1 MCGIAGIFHADP
13 ERRVDPETLV
23 AMAAIQYHRG
33 PDGFGYRVQDDRGVG
48 FSHARLSIIDLDED
62 RGRQPFVN
70 GNETIMTAVNG
81 ELYDYKRIRAD
92 LTLRGV
98 KFRTKSDSEMV
109 MHLYERV
116 GLEDAIPHFRGEFG
130 ISLYDREHD
139 RLVLIRDRF
148 GVKPLYFTEANGA
161 FVFGSELKV
170 LFAHPDVPR
179 RFSDTGL
186 FHQLMQTMVPGTT
199 AFEGV
204 QQVKPGH
211 MVIVERAHGK
221 LKIRQEKYWDMDF
234 PLAAERAEHS
244 EEDEEYWIE
253 GVREQLMEAVQ
264 LRLEADVP
272 VACYLSGGIDSCITL
287 GLAAATQQ
295 SPVKAFTIGFDDVAY
310 DETAIAREMAESVGA
325 DHDIMTLQ
333 ADHLYDNLVETLW
346 HAERT
351 IYNTLGVAKLL
362 MSRHVNQAGYKV
374 VVTGE
379 GSDELFGGYPAFRR
393 DLFLHGLDTMPAAE
407 RAVWQQMLS
416 ESNKLFSGAMLA
428 ENELDD
434 PALTALVG
442 FTPSCLQPWLAAA
455 EHVPGLLSPERRA
468 ALEGYAPG
476 AAIAGGPGRRH
487 AGGPA
492 SAGQGP
498 VRLDQDHA
506 RGPDPDLG
514 RRPRGHGELH
524 GGAPAVP
531 GPPPGRVRRAT
542 AAVDADQGPH
552 REIRAARGDEGPAA
566 QGALRTREVRVHGPA
581 GPHRPEEVG
590 RHEGPG
596 GPVPVRG
603 GHPRGGAAGSRGRAA
618 PVRTPRGRGHLGLH
632 PGAARCGDQ
641 PHDRRAGAARAFRRR
656 RHPAHR
662 PPQGRG
668 AGLAALGHLTS
679 HWLERARRR
688 GDAVNT
694 SL

>member
-476 AAIAGGPGRRH
+476 AAIAGALDGDMLEGRHPLDKAQYVWIKTMLEGQILTWGGDRVDMANSMEARPPFLDH
-487 AGGPA
+487 HLAEFAAQLPPSMRIKGRTEKYVLREAMKGLLPKVLYEREKFAFMAPPAHTDPKKWAAMKALADQYLSEEAIREAGLLDPEG
-492 SAGQGP
+492 
-498 VRLDQDHA
+498 VRRLF
-506 RGPDPDLG
+506 
-514 RRPRGHGELH
+514 ELH
-524 GGAPAVP
+524 EAEDTSVSTQVQLDAVINHMIGVQVLHAHFVAADIP
-531 GPPPGRVRRAT
+531 RIARRKA
-542 AAVDADQGPH
+542 
-552 REIRAARGDEGPAA
+552 E
-566 QGALRTREVRVHGPA
+566 
-581 GPHRPEEVG
+581 
-590 RHEGPG
+590 
-596 GPVPVRG
+596 
-603 GHPRGGAAGSRGRAA
+603 
-618 PVRTPRGRGHLGLH
+618 
-632 PGAARCGDQ
+632 
-641 PHDRRAGAARAFRRR
+641 
-656 RHPAHR
+656 
-662 PPQGRG
+662 
-668 AGLAALGHLTS
+668 ALG
-679 HWLERARRR
+679 WRP
-688 GDAVNT
+688 
-694 SL
+694 